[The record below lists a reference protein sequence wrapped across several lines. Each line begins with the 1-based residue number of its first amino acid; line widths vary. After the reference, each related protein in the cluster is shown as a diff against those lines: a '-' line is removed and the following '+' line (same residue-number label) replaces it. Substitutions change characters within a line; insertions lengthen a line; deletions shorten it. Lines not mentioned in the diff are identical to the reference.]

1 LSTVIPIAVAVLA
14 VAFLLC
20 VRRSRDPK
28 EIARSL
34 SIPDRCFLADEL
46 ERITRLPTNTN
57 EDVAAWYAA
66 TEQTQE
72 RLRERFPDV
81 ASVVPHRLYHYFTD
95 ADIHRK
101 EPSYRAAQEGAILDF
116 IRFLREEQV
125 ETQPTQT

>member
-1 LSTVIPIAVAVLA
+1 LSAVILIAVAVLA
-14 VAFLLC
+14 VALLLC

-34 SIPDRCFLADEL
+34 SIPDRRFLADEI
-46 ERITRLPTNTN
+46 ERITRLPTNTD

-72 RLRERFPDV
+72 RLRDRFPDV
-81 ASVVPHRLYHYFTD
+81 ASVVPHRLYDYFTD

-101 EPSYRAAQEGAILDF
+101 EPSYRATQEAPILDF
-116 IRFLREEQV
+116 IRFLRDEPV
-125 ETQPTQT
+125 EVQPTNT

>member
-1 LSTVIPIAVAVLA
+1 MSTVIPIAVAVLA

-34 SIPDRCFLADEL
+34 SIPDRRFLADEI
-46 ERITRLPTNTN
+46 ERITRLPTNTD

-81 ASVVPHRLYHYFTD
+81 ALVVPHRLYHYFTD

-101 EPSYRAAQEGAILDF
+101 EPSYRAAQEGPILDF
-116 IRFLREEQV
+116 IRFLRGEPV